1 MPNWILAIDT
11 SAGTSVALLQGDE
24 VRAEVN
30 IPDAMK
36 HAELIGS
43 AIAQVLSDAGVAAS
57 KVSRVVVGRGPAPF
71 TGLRVG
77 IAAAVMF
84 AAGVEAPIFGV
95 VSHDAITFA
104 QLRDKPELAAAIS
117 ATSPLLVT
125 TDARRREVYWATYSG
140 ISPQGLPLLAQGP
153 GVLTPA
159 ALEDYLVDRNLTPI
173 KVEGIISAAA
183 VGQLFSRQL
192 LAGLGSNDVSAL
204 YLREPDAVPSPGK
217 KVSG

>member
-57 KVSRVVVGRGPAPF
+57 KVSSVVVGRGPAPF

-95 VSHDAITFA
+95 VSHDAMAFA
-104 QLRDKPELAAAIS
+104 ELRDKPEIAAAIS

-140 ISPQGLPLLAQGP
+140 VSPQGLPLLAQGP

-173 KVEGIISAAA
+173 KVEGIISATAI
-183 VGQLFSRQL
+183 GQLFSRQL
-192 LAGLGSNDVSAL
+192 LAGLGSNDISAL

>member
-1 MPNWILAIDT
+1 LPNWILAIDT

-57 KVSRVVVGRGPAPF
+57 EVSSVVVGRGPAPF

-84 AAGVEAPIFGV
+84 SAGVEAPIFGV
-95 VSHDAITFA
+95 VSHDAIALA

-140 ISPQGLPLLAQGP
+140 VSPQGLPLLAQGP

-183 VGQLFSRQL
+183 IGQLFSRQL
-192 LAGLGSNDVSAL
+192 LAGLGSDDISAL